1 MGGDSG
7 AVTWVD
13 ATFRLPAP
21 QNLPVEVIL
30 ANGKTEIRQQ
40 ISGDWRQVIRWRT
53 IPKSSI
59 K

>member
-1 MGGDSG
+1 M
-7 AVTWVD
+7 TWVN

-30 ANGKTEIRQQ
+30 ANGTTEIRQQ

-53 IPKSSI
+53 ILKHSI